1 MEKQVENV
9 NTLYLEFCKLFNN
22 NFNSQL
28 KVVAMLAFGYNM
40 DFLTRL
46 IEQFKKLNALDNKNE
61 KKIIWKERYK
71 QFILSVN
78 NLDGGNVTPIA
89 LETAIYFQST
99 KSQNVLSVK
108 QLNVKKDYTNVWE
121 KVKDARVIQSV
132 NFDNIV
138 SYRTDVCDSSVTNCL
153 KDASVCEIL
162 CAVGDTETTNF
173 LVQANSIQANNEYCL
188 IVKTMQ
194 KCQNENKLNG
204 FSHFY
209 EYINE
214 ESRGIYDYY
223 FVEHE
228 KFSIL
233 ELAFCKN
240 FVCYFKN
247 NKSECTKITPNI
259 NISMLYTT
267 PKEYQGCWIRCIFF
281 AQVFEQTIDYLS
293 NVFSSNYDFIKKL
306 VSNDKFVVA
315 EVYFRGNKGLDYLKT
330 IDSHDGVHSIV
341 FFSNCKLLYL
351 KCKNKAVVYSNILK
365 FYFCTLE
372 NKLIFTIDS
381 IDDLKKLHHY
391 HTLVVQFLNKSNLRM
406 TGDEMSTPL
415 SCLSGSDP
423 VRSISK
429 YKNVFKPLTEAGLY
443 VKENT
448 KNFEHTPIS
457 AQSLKT
463 DSEHVVY
470 ELKDCRDYRIIGA
483 GAICGGKNVHPL
495 TISNSAI
502 I

>member
-22 NFNSQL
+22 TFNSQL
-28 KVVAMLAFGYNM
+28 KFVAMLAFGYNM
-40 DFLTRL
+40 IYLIRL
-46 IEQFKKLNALDNKNE
+46 IEQFKKLNALDNNNE

-108 QLNVKKDYTNVWE
+108 QLNLKKNYTNMWE
-121 KVKDARVIQSV
+121 KVKDKRVIQSV

-138 SYRTDVCDSSVTNCL
+138 TYSTNVCDASVNNYL
-153 KDASVCEIL
+153 QDASVCEIL
-162 CAVGDTETTNF
+162 CTVGDTETINF
-173 LVQANSIQANNEYCL
+173 LLQLNSIQPNNEYYL
-188 IVKTMQ
+188 IVKTKQ
-194 KCQNENKLNG
+194 KCQNEKNLKG
-204 FSHFY
+204 FSYYY

-214 ESRGIYDYY
+214 ESSGIYDYY

-228 KFSIL
+228 KFSSV
-233 ELAFCKN
+233 ELVFCNN

-247 NKSECTKITPNI
+247 NKSKCTKITPNI

-281 AQVFEQTIDYLS
+281 AHLFEKTIDFLS
-293 NVFSSNYDFIKKL
+293 KVFLNNYDFTKKL
-306 VSNDKFVVA
+306 VSNNKFVVA
-315 EVYFRGNKGLDYLKT
+315 EVYFRGNKGIDYLKVL
-330 IDSHDGVHSIV
+330 DSDNGVHSIV

-351 KCKNKAVVYSNILK
+351 KCRNKAVVYSNILK

-391 HTLVVQFLNKSNLRM
+391 HMLVVQFLNKSNLRM

-429 YKNVFKPLTEAGLY
+429 YKNMFKPLTEAGLY

-448 KNFEHTPIS
+448 KNFEHTTIS
-457 AQSLKT
+457 TQSLKT
-463 DSEHVVY
+463 DDEHVVY
-470 ELKDCRDYRIIGA
+470 ELKDCRDYRIVGA